1 MKIGQL
7 AKATGTQ
14 VETIRFYEREGL
26 LSEGARTEANY
37 RLYADAHVDRLAFIR
52 HCRLLGASLD
62 EIRALLSFRDKP
74 QKSQHVSE
82 LLTVFIERAAGHMR
96 ELERLQADLKK
107 LRVKSTK
114 SDASAARGS

>member
-37 RLYADAHVDRLAFIR
+37 RLYAGAHVDRLAFIR
-52 HCRLLGASLD
+52 QCRLLGASLE
-62 EIRALLSFRDKP
+62 EIRTLLSFRDKP
-74 QKSQHVSE
+74 QKSQLVGE
-82 LLTVFIERAAGHMR
+82 LLTVFIERAAGHLR
-96 ELERLQADLKK
+96 ELEQLQAHLKR
-107 LRVKSTK
+107 LRVKSTR
-114 SDASAARGS
+114 SDS